1 MMYTVCS
8 YTFSNVKFICALLN
22 FIRHLDI
29 LDYFY
34 LGKIPFECN
43 KRDWEILK
51 TARKLPNLTEVCNR
65 LVTEV
70 V

>member
-1 MMYTVCS
+1 
-8 YTFSNVKFICALLN
+8 LN